1 MTSTTDDATV
11 ASPSDRGARQRA
23 PHRRRIQAPSLA
35 DEAYDLLKG
44 LIVHGELSPGERLL
58 EPALCRRLGISRT
71 PLRDALNQLAGEGLV
86 TLRRNR
92 NALVTLLD
100 GDELR
105 HLFEVEAGL
114 EAMAVELAAGRM
126 TETEL
131 KRLASLQ
138 TRLEKQHAKGDRD
151 GYFATNTRIH
161 ALLVEAARNPV
172 LVETHQRLL
181 GRLERARYLALNRLG
196 RWQESTDE
204 HRAILDAL
212 IARDADLARRH
223 MHEHVMHTGVAIS
236 ALLTR

>member
-1 MTSTTDDATV
+1 MDATQDDSST
-11 ASPSDRGARQRA
+11 APARSSA
-23 PHRRRIQAPSLA
+23 LHRRRIQAPSLA
-35 DEAYDLLKG
+35 DEAYELLKG
-44 LIVHGELSPGERLL
+44 LIVQGELAPGERLL

-92 NALVTLLD
+92 NALVTRLD
-100 GDELR
+100 GAELR

-114 EAMAVELAAGRM
+114 EAMAVELAALRM
-126 TETEL
+126 TATEL
-131 KRLASLQ
+131 KRLTNLQ
-138 TRLEKQHAKGDRD
+138 ERLEKQHAKGDRD

-161 ALLVEAARNPV
+161 ALLVAAARNPV

-181 GRLERARYLALNRLG
+181 GRLERARYLALDKLG

-212 IARDADLARRH
+212 HARDPDLARRR
-223 MHEHVMHTGVAIS
+223 MHDHVMHTGVAIS
-236 ALLTR
+236 GLLAP